1 MRKAEL
7 DLLNDI
13 EAAESNNKL
22 LNQPIK
28 TVQQQF
34 MLTYASIHFL
44 KGGVVLPSVE
54 QLQLAHSGS
63 FSEIILSLKCMK
75 HSIDKKEGLED
86 SKFGVIEMLMS
97 WLENL

>member
-7 DLLNDI
+7 DMLNDI
-13 EAAESNNKL
+13 ESVEPNNKL
-22 LNQPIK
+22 LNQGVK

-44 KGGVVLPSVE
+44 KGGVMLPSVE

-63 FSEIILSLKCMK
+63 FSEMILSLKCMK
-75 HSIDKKEGLED
+75 HSIDNKKGLE
-86 SKFGVIEMLMS
+86 
-97 WLENL
+97 